1 MNLYKYV
8 SKLSF
13 SLICALCGMSRFS
26 IMFEHYLCY
35 VCFTHDFSVT
45 CKMYLRNKG
54 IEYVCAVL
62 PYFEIFEGKK
72 YAESRPRPIYSSYA
86 KGHQNRPSSLAAYP
100 VGGQSGTQL
109 ASNRSRRIYSKTYA
123 SLRTI

>member
-13 SLICALCGMSRFS
+13 SLVCALCGMSRFS

-54 IEYVCAVL
+54 IEYVCMYVCMSVWTCL
-62 PYFEIFEGKK
+62 KI
-72 YAESRPRPIYSSYA
+72 SIYEENTHLKWIKRENNA
-86 KGHQNRPSSLAAYP
+86 IWFGIVCTLD
-100 VGGQSGTQL
+100 SGICK
-109 ASNRSRRIYSKTYA
+109 RVI
-123 SLRTI
+123 

>member
-54 IEYVCAVL
+54 IECVCSVAI
-62 PYFEIFEGKK
+62 FEIFEKQS
-72 YAESRPRPIYSSYA
+72 AESRPTPICSLYA
-86 KGHQNRPSSLAAYP
+86 KGLQNWSS
-100 VGGQSGTQL
+100 SF
-109 ASNRSRRIYSKTYA
+109 
-123 SLRTI
+123 

>member
-26 IMFEHYLCY
+26 IMFEHCLCY

-54 IEYVCAVL
+54 IECVCSVAIFLTKNNSRSHVLGQYVVFMQKGIKIG
-62 PYFEIFEGKK
+62 PVFSDRIVFE
-72 YAESRPRPIYSSYA
+72 
-86 KGHQNRPSSLAAYP
+86 
-100 VGGQSGTQL
+100 T
-109 ASNRSRRIYSKTYA
+109 RIVKF
-123 SLRTI
+123 LFF